1 MGRQKVYASDRI
13 CPVCGKEFICYLKEQ
28 WTYKGYFDGEK
39 VFCSWTC
46 MRKAESEEEKKQKT
60 KRGRRKK
67 NDGHTEVS
75 KADQN

>member
-1 MGRQKVYASDRI
+1 MGLKKVYADERI

-46 MRKAESEEEKKQKT
+46 MRKMEQEKALTQKRT
-60 KRGRRKK
+60 GRRKK
-67 NDGHTEVS
+67 DDGHTEVS
-75 KADQN
+75 KADQD

>member
-1 MGRQKVYASDRI
+1 MGLKKVYADERI

-46 MRKAESEEEKKQKT
+46 MRKMEQEKALTQKR
-60 KRGRRKK
+60 KGRRKNARNISEK
-67 NDGHTEVS
+67 EE
-75 KADQN
+75 